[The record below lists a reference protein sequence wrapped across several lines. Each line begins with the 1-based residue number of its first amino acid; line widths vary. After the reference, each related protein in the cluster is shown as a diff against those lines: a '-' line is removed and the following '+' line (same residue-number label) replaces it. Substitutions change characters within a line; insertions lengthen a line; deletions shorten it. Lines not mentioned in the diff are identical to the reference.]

1 MLKSSITPPVD
12 MKSNFVGETLEQ
24 CPGYYLCYF
33 EKLEDIIRRYYK
45 DNMHE
50 WNTKEYEADRD
61 RNRDRDRERQWVGR
75 GEDGL
80 NGVVTR
86 LIYACIAKAKG
97 SRRLWY
103 KAKNTAAVSRA
114 RRKQEHE
121 FPDGMGNS
129 CAVEGP
135 RMASGWVG
143 RLTNSTDKYTVVRA
157 RNSRDLLL
165 LNDFNVSVHE
175 YYDVKRMV
183 IENMR
188 EALRVVKGRVNV
200 NLDKDVLKSNCLICL
215 EHQPSQTYKAT
226 SHTVNGGDRMQTGKS
241 IEYKN
246 SSRDSN

>member
-1 MLKSSITPPVD
+1 MLVRY
-12 MKSNFVGETLEQ
+12 
-24 CPGYYLCYF
+24 GYA
-33 EKLEDIIRRYYK
+33 EE
-45 DNMHE
+45 
-50 WNTKEYEADRD
+50 RD
-61 RNRDRDRERQWVGR
+61 SYR
-75 GEDGL
+75 
-80 NGVVTR
+80 
-86 LIYACIAKAKG
+86 AKG

-135 RMASGWVG
+135 RMASGW
-143 RLTNSTDKYTVVRA
+143 
-157 RNSRDLLL
+157 
-165 LNDFNVSVHE
+165 VSVHE

-226 SHTVNGGDRMQTGKS
+226 SHTVNGGDRMQTG
-241 IEYKN
+241 
-246 SSRDSN
+246 SRC

>member
-1 MLKSSITPPVD
+1 
-12 MKSNFVGETLEQ
+12 
-24 CPGYYLCYF
+24 
-33 EKLEDIIRRYYK
+33 
-45 DNMHE
+45 
-50 WNTKEYEADRD
+50 
-61 RNRDRDRERQWVGR
+61 
-75 GEDGL
+75 
-80 NGVVTR
+80 
-86 LIYACIAKAKG
+86 AKG

-143 RLTNSTDKYTVVRA
+143 RLTKSTDKYTVS
-157 RNSRDLLL
+157 N
-165 LNDFNVSVHE
+165 HE
-175 YYDVKRMV
+175 CYDVERMV

-226 SHTVNGGDRMQTGKS
+226 SHTVNGGDRTQTG
-241 IEYKN
+241 
-246 SSRDSN
+246 SRC